1 MRKLMLFALPFGA
14 GCLLCQ
20 YLLPDGGRLWAALAA
35 LAAALTLPS
44 LAPREGRRAVRVVAV
59 GLAAGIVWFAGYAAL
74 TLDRAERLVGTE
86 DWVSMELTGYPE
98 ETGYGARCQV
108 RLPGTAGRAVYYGGR
123 ELLGLEPGD
132 RIGDTV
138 TFYSAALL
146 SGEESAYFT
155 SQGIFLRLYGQ
166 EELEISPGGAGG
178 VRYLPARMARALRA
192 AAGAL
197 YDQPVRGF
205 LIALLTGDRAELD
218 GRSERELS
226 EAGLMHLTAVSGLHC
241 GFLVALL
248 GVFTLRRQR
257 LTALAGY
264 PVLLAY
270 MLMAGCTPSVVRACV
285 MAGLALLAPLLGR
298 EGDGP
303 TSLSAAGLVILLVN
317 PFAVGSVSFQLS
329 FASVAGL
336 LTLSPRV
343 YAALSR
349 PPVRGARRFF
359 HASLAA
365 SAGVTVF
372 TAPLSAV
379 YFGSLSL
386 VSPVA
391 NLMTLWMAPV
401 LFALALLGTILYILL
416 PAAAPLAAVAGALAR
431 YVLWAAGLLARIP
444 GHSVRFNSPAA
455 VMWLLLAY
463 AMLGVCLLGGG
474 GRRRYALAALLLAA
488 CLGAAR
494 ALPRMV
500 VKDDMLTVVAVDVG
514 QGAAT
519 LLHAGGRTALVDCG
533 SLGNPGAAGDAAAA
547 AMETYGWS
555 RLDWVAL
562 THCHTDHA
570 GGLEALL
577 SQVEVD
583 RLLLPRVDGESDQAP
598 LAAEALALAAEHGTE
613 AVLIEEPFST
623 ALGEAVLT
631 VYPPVGAGGTNEE
644 GLTVLCSA
652 GDFDLLITGDM
663 DGKTEAAL
671 TQTYALPDIEVLLAG
686 HHGSKH
692 ASSQALLEAAA
703 PEVGII
709 SVGPNSFGHPTA
721 EAMGRMAAAGMD
733 LYRTDRQ
740 GNILIRV
747 LDGEQTG
754 GSDGGKESYQ

>member
-1 MRKLMLFALPFGA
+1 MRKLTLFALPFGA

-20 YLLPDGGRLWAALAA
+20 YLLPGGWRLWAALAV
-35 LAAALTLPS
+35 LAAALALPP
-44 LAPREGRRAVRVVAV
+44 LAPKGGKLALRIGAA
-59 GLAAGIVWFAGYAAL
+59 GLAAGIAWFTGCAAL
-74 TLDRAERLVGTE
+74 TLDRAEALAGTE
-86 DWVSMELTGYPE
+86 DWISMELAGYPE

-108 RLPGTAGRAVYYGGR
+108 RLSGAAGRAVYYGGR
-123 ELLGLEPGD
+123 ELLGLEPGN

-155 SQGIFLRLYGQ
+155 SQGVFLRLYGQ
-166 EELEISPGGAGG
+166 GELEISPGRAGS
-178 VRYLPARMARALRA
+178 VRYLPVRMARALRS
-192 AAGAL
+192 AAGKL
-197 YDQPVRGF
+197 YDQPVRGL
-205 LIALLTGDRAELD
+205 LIALLTGDRDDLD
-218 GRSERELS
+218 GRSARELS

-264 PVLLAY
+264 PVLLVY

-298 EGDGP
+298 ESDGP

-317 PFAVGSVSFQLS
+317 PFAIGSVSFQLS

-336 LTLSPRV
+336 LALSPRV

-349 PPVRGARRFF
+349 PSAGRARRFLS
-359 HASLAA
+359 ASLAA

-386 VSPVA
+386 VSPIA
-391 NLMTLWMAPV
+391 NLMVLWMAPV
-401 LFALALLGTILYILL
+401 LFALALLGTALTILL
-416 PAAAPLAAVAGALAR
+416 PAAAPLAAAAGALAR
-431 YVLWAAGLLARIP
+431 YVLWTAGLLARVP
-444 GHSVRFNSPAA
+444 GHSVRFNTPAA
-455 VMWLLLAY
+455 VMWLVLAY
-463 AMLGVCLLGGG
+463 AMLGICLLGGG
-474 GRRRYALAALLLAA
+474 GRRAYALSALLLAL
-488 CLGAAR
+488 CLGAAK
-494 ALPRMV
+494 ALPGMI
-500 VKDDMLTVVAVDVG
+500 VKDDILTAVVVDVG

-533 SLGNPGAAGDAAAA
+533 SLGSPDGAGDAVSAV
-547 AMETYGWS
+547 METYGWS
-555 RLDWVAL
+555 RLDWVVL
-562 THCHTDHA
+562 THCHADHA

-577 SQVEVD
+577 SQVEAD

-598 LAAEALALAAEHGTE
+598 LAAEVLALAEESGTE
-613 AVLIEEPFST
+613 AVLVEDPLPA

-631 VYPPVGAGGTNEE
+631 IYPPVGVGEANEE
-644 GLTVLCSA
+644 GLTIVCSVR
-652 GDFDLLITGDM
+652 DFDLLITGDM
-663 DGKTEAAL
+663 DGETEAAL
-671 TQTYALPDIEVLLAG
+671 TRTYALPDIEVLLAG
-686 HHGSKH
+686 HHGSKY
-692 ASSQALLEAAA
+692 AASQALLEAAA

-733 LYRTDRQ
+733 LYRTDWQ

-747 LDGEQTG
+747 LDGE
-754 GSDGGKESYQ
+754 